1 MWLRSWRKRIVVLIL
16 GLGLA
21 NVSVEVSAPAQ
32 SPADP
37 VAASKVVSV
46 PAEPLTLSQAVEI
59 ALAENPLTRVA
70 AGGRQLADAQL
81 EAARATR
88 WPILQVSE
96 SVTTSN
102 NPVFVFGSLLEQGRF
117 GVNNFQIDSLNNPHA
132 LTNFRGG
139 LSVRIPV
146 FDQRQS
152 RARIDTAK
160 LGQEQADQQTELV
173 AQQIRFDVL
182 KSYYSVLLAQSRLA
196 VANEAIEIG
205 TADLKRIKDQFETG
219 FVVRSDLLAAEVQVS
234 EFRQQKIQAIGELA
248 VALAAL
254 NTALGLPVNSPHTIT
269 DQLSER
275 LFSIEPLDEL
285 NRQALQNRPDYA
297 RAMLAVR
304 MNARQIRGARDE
316 ALPRVDAFS
325 SFGISGRNP
334 VTGSSDYSVGA
345 SFTLSVFDAGR
356 KARINQARA
365 AEVIARAEQE
375 QLGNQIGFEVVRAYQ
390 QFISARER
398 LQVVAQTTKQAGE
411 VLRIVQDRY
420 REGLTTITEVLRAE
434 LALVRARTDVV
445 TARHDHYV
453 AYANILL
460 ATGRLKDVQ
469 PFVL

>member
-1 MWLRSWRKRIVVLIL
+1 MFM
-16 GLGLA
+16 
-21 NVSVEVSAPAQ
+21 Q
-32 SPADP
+32 SH
-37 VAASKVVSV
+37 VNKVVALSLCL
-46 PAEPLTLSQAVEI
+46 ALMNFGRLAFGQSQLDEPLTLSQAVEI
-59 ALAENPLTRVA
+59 ALAKNPLTRVA

-81 EAARATR
+81 AAARAMR
-88 WPILQVSE
+88 WPILQASE
-96 SVTTSN
+96 SITTSN

-117 GVNNFQIDSLNNPHA
+117 GVNNFQIDSLNNPDA

-139 LSVRIPV
+139 LSVRLPV

-182 KSYYSVLLAQSRLA
+182 KSYYGVLLAQSRVV
-196 VANEAIEIG
+196 VADEAIQTG
-205 TADLKRIKDQFETG
+205 TADLKRIKDKFETG

-234 EFRQQKIQAIGELA
+234 EFRQQKIQATGELA
-248 VALAAL
+248 IAQAAL

-269 DQLSER
+269 DELSER
-275 LFSIEPLDEL
+275 LFSIETPDEL
-285 NRQALQNRPDYA
+285 NRQALQNRPEYA

-325 SFGISGRNP
+325 SVGISGRNP
-334 VTGSSDYSVGA
+334 VTGSSDYAIGA
-345 SFTLSVFDAGR
+345 SVSVNVFDPGR

-365 AEVIARAEQE
+365 AEAIAHADQE
-375 QLGNQIGFEVVRAYQ
+375 QLANQISFEVVRAYQ
-390 QFISARER
+390 QFVSARER
-398 LQVVAQTTKQAGE
+398 LQVVAQTTAQASE
-411 VLRIVQDRY
+411 VLRIVRDRY
-420 REGLTTITEVLRAE
+420 HEGLTTITEVLRAE

-453 AYANILL
+453 AYANVLL
-460 ATGRLKDVQ
+460 ATGRLKDVR